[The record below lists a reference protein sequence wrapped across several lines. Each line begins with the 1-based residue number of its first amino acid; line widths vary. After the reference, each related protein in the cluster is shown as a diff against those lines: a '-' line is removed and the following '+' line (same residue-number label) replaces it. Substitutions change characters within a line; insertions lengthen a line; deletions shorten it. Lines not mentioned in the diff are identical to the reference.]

1 MMLSYPLHFL
11 VFLSMLVPLC
21 LFLASP
27 FFVQHFLCWSS
38 FFFLSPFLLSH
49 VYSSLCRRSSPP
61 SPFILVLCDL
71 SFFPLALL
79 ICVVTSL
86 FRVLVFCHAL
96 RCPGSRQ
103 HPRSFFCI
111 MVAVFF
117 WVDLFLNVSYCES
130 GLSVFCMVGF
140 CMVGCMLLAVRD

>member
-1 MMLSYPLHFL
+1 MLSYPLHFL

-38 FFFLSPFLLSH
+38 FFFPSPFLLSH

-86 FRVLVFCHAL
+86 FRVLVFLSCSTL
-96 RCPGSRQ
+96 SWFPPTSTVL
-103 HPRSFFCI
+103 FCI

-130 GLSVFCMVGF
+130 GLSVFCMVG
-140 CMVGCMLLAVRD
+140 CMLLAVRD